1 MHKQIAKGFYSREL
15 LFLEGDLYGIF
26 QMKMMKEILHKG
38 MGGYGG
44 PKLES

>member
-1 MHKQIAKGFYSREL
+1 MQKQMAKGFYHREL
-15 LFLEGDLYGIF
+15 LFLEGDLYAIF
-26 QMKMMKEILHKG
+26 QMKMVKEIVHKG